1 MLTGFI
7 IAFTKSLAKEK
18 VAGPLLEWKEQEKL
32 KNIMQ
37 ECLDDLVPR
46 AALRDSSDPWWIDTK
61 ASDFLE
67 RLFKTFYKKLG
78 ITNLMNKSDYHVLA
92 RHVPK
97 EQIDPEVSQV
107 LYAIYEVAEKSH
119 PAKEEF

>member
-1 MLTGFI
+1 
-7 IAFTKSLAKEK
+7 
-18 VAGPLLEWKEQEKL
+18 
-32 KNIMQ
+32 MQ

-61 ASDFLE
+61 ASDFLD

-78 ITNLMNKSDYHVLA
+78 IPNLMNKSDYHVLA

-107 LYAIYEVAEKSH
+107 LDAIYEVDEKSH
-119 PAKEEF
+119 PAKEES